1 MFERFHRIEQ
11 TRGRTHEGTGIGLAL
26 VNELVKLHG
35 GTVSVDSVAG
45 VGSTF
50 TVAVPF
56 GTAHLD
62 PERIGKVSEPAST
75 GVMPSAFIEEAL
87 GWLPDEKLE
96 GRRVRVNIPHQ
107 RSAFDAHVANRH
119 PLFHVHSVDNQSTI
133 LVGEAFSSRDSKTS
147 NNA

>member
-26 VNELVKLHG
+26 VHELVKLHG

-45 VGSTF
+45 EGSTF

-62 PERIGKVSEPAST
+62 PERIGKVSELAST
-75 GVMPSAFIEEAL
+75 SVIPSAFIEEAL
-87 GWLPDEKLE
+87 GWLPDDSQRASRAGSKS
-96 GRRVRVNIPHQ
+96 HQ
-107 RSAFDAHVANRH
+107 RLQPSAD
-119 PLFHVHSVDNQSTI
+119 
-133 LVGEAFSSRDSKTS
+133 G
-147 NNA
+147 